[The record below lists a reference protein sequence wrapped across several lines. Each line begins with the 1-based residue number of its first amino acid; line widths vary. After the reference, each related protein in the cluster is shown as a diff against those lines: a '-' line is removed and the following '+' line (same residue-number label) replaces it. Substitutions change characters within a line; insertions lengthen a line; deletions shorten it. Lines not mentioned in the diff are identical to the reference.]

1 MPGRLAPCARPC
13 GRAGGCHLAA
23 GAAWGP
29 RRVPDPP
36 RERLRGGAGT
46 VARGPVLGR
55 PGPGQCRERTCAQ
68 SAPRAAG
75 LARTAPAGQ
84 LRAGYAPWVPPPEMP
99 PPHTS
104 HEAVGRPRSPAPP
117 GCAALPHAGLPSG
130 SQLSATCRGAR
141 GGGHRT
147 HFPLRAATL
156 LEQTAWGPGAQ
167 SQERPRAQTS
177 PLPAPPETKRGLF
190 PRGGRTWVPRPAA
203 SQAPGQR
210 QSRPP
215 ASRPRRPLR
224 TPPSPQ
230 TPWRTALQG
239 LPSISSTPR
248 PFLALPLS

>member
-1 MPGRLAPCARPC
+1 MRTVGAPRSRPGSHGACGPAPCR
-13 GRAGGCHLAA
+13 
-23 GAAWGP
+23 
-29 RRVPDPP
+29 
-36 RERLRGGAGT
+36 
-46 VARGPVLGR
+46 
-55 PGPGQCRERTCAQ
+55 
-68 SAPRAAG
+68 
-75 LARTAPAGQ
+75 
-84 LRAGYAPWVPPPEMP
+84 YAPWVPPPEVPPPEMP

-104 HEAVGRPRSPAPP
+104 HEAAGRPRSPAPP

-130 SQLSATCRGAR
+130 SQLSAACQGAR

-147 HFPLRAATL
+147 HFPLRPATL
-156 LEQTAWGPGAQ
+156 LERTAWGPGAQ

-190 PRGGRTWVPRPAA
+190 PRGGRTWVPRSAA

-224 TPPSPQ
+224 APPSPQ

-248 PFLALPLS
+248 PFLALPFS